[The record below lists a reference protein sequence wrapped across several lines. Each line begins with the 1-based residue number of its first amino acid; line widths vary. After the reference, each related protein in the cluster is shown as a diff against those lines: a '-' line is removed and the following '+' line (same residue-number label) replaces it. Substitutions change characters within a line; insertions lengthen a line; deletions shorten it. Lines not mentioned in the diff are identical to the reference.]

1 MKLART
7 CLLASAATAALLVGC
22 GRKSSRTSTTT
33 LAVRVSD
40 ATTHQPLGARVLLI
54 DHAGKPLHIGTI
66 DLYGKRQAASACVF
80 APGVLGSW
88 DGLILADGSADI
100 PIGADDCTPSP
111 AIPYGSY
118 TVWAWRGPEYDKWEG
133 HVDIPAGGN
142 VVALNIPLA
151 RAWTPHGAL
160 AADLHVHAAASNDSH
175 VPNPQRVTAQVAAG
189 VQVIGLSDHNNN
201 GDLDA
206 EIADL
211 KLGNVVTSIA
221 SNELSSEAAHVGVY
235 PVIVDA
241 NAPQHG
247 GPPAALLEKASAS
260 ELLRIARSLPGQP
273 IVQVNHPRFRVTSMF
288 DSLGWNGTSW
298 PPPFPLDFDAVEVLN
313 GHTAFNV
320 SNDRRID
327 EAVRDFY
334 TFTDH
339 GFLVTPL
346 GNSDTHHLNGVHD
359 ALCRNYVF
367 VDDPRVAPFDEAGF
381 INALRHRRVEATSG
395 PWLDVEVKTS
405 DTASA
410 SVGAGQALQLAP
422 VAAQPARVWV
432 DVTLQQANFVHADAI
447 RIMVGTPTG
456 PSVAQTISVVASQ
469 PNHWSGW
476 ITVGNTDTWL
486 GVDAG
491 GDTPLPIELTGT
503 YQIEKKRTGVTPFA
517 LIAPILLDVDGD
529 GRWRRGSADV
539 DLTIK

>member
-1 MKLART
+1 MTRART
-7 CLLASAATAALLVGC
+7 WLMVGGAALALLVAC
-22 GRKSSRTSTTT
+22 DRKPARTSTTT
-33 LAVRVSD
+33 LAVRVTD
-40 ATTHQPLGARVLLI
+40 ATTNQPLGARVLLI
-54 DHAGKPLHIGTI
+54 DHDGNPLHIGTI
-66 DLYGKRQAASACVF
+66 DLYGKRQGAGACIF

-100 PIGADDCTPSP
+100 PIGADDCSPSP

-118 TVWAWRGPEYDKWEG
+118 TVWAWRGPEYNKWEG
-133 HVDIPAGGN
+133 HVDIPANGN
-142 VVALNIPLA
+142 VVPLNITLA
-151 RAWTPHGAL
+151 RAWTPHGTL

-201 GDLDA
+201 GDLAA
-206 EIADL
+206 EIASL
-211 KLGNVVTSIA
+211 NLSSVVTSIA

-241 NAPQHG
+241 KAPQHG
-247 GPPAALLEKASAS
+247 GPPPAQLEKASAQ
-260 ELLRIARSLPGQP
+260 ELLRIARSLPGHP

-320 SNDRRID
+320 TNDRRID

-334 TFTDH
+334 TFTDR
-339 GFLVTPL
+339 GFLVAPL

-367 VDDPRVAPFDEAGF
+367 VDDPRIAPFDEAGF
-381 INALRHRRVEATSG
+381 IEALRHRRVEATSG

-410 SVGAGQALQLAP
+410 SVGAGQALKLVRQP
-422 VAAQPARVWV
+422 EQPAQVWV
-432 DVTLQQANFVHADAI
+432 DVTLYQANFVHTDSI
-447 RIMVGTPTG
+447 RIMVGSAQGPT
-456 PSVAQTISVVASQ
+456 VAQTINVVANAPST
-469 PNHWSGW
+469 HWAGW
-476 ITVGNTDTWL
+476 ISVGAADTWL

-529 GRWRRGSADV
+529 DRWQRGTTNL
-539 DLTIK
+539 DLTK